1 MYFIN
6 SQASTTTTA
15 TNPRLVQIESEIS
28 KTFDFYEQTLKER
41 KEYLLKEMNT
51 ITQYALLNHT
61 QSIGK
66 QLQIQYQLDMKK
78 QAVEKELSVDY
89 EMYNQYSKQIE
100 QLRQELVTRHEQQQ
114 QQQQESSS
122 VDQQQLEDITGS
134 ISVLGELM
142 AKIELDVKTRL
153 GLIKELNN
161 LLSINNQLIEKLK
174 SSDPLS
180 TIEFISNYS
189 AIQTSIRNT
198 FGYIRINQGQQQQ
211 QQLLGQ
217 QQQQPATNQMFGAGA
232 TTGKQ
237 VRE

>member
-1 MYFIN
+1 
-6 SQASTTTTA
+6 
-15 TNPRLVQIESEIS
+15 
-28 KTFDFYEQTLKER
+28 
-41 KEYLLKEMNT
+41 MNT

-100 QLRQELVTRHEQQQ
+100 QLRQELVTRHE

-211 QQLLGQ
+211 QLIGQ
-217 QQQQPATNQMFGAGA
+217 QQQQPATNQLFGAAAA

-237 VRE
+237 VREVRLI

>member
-1 MYFIN
+1 
-6 SQASTTTTA
+6 
-15 TNPRLVQIESEIS
+15 
-28 KTFDFYEQTLKER
+28 
-41 KEYLLKEMNT
+41 MNT

-100 QLRQELVTRHEQQQ
+100 QLRQELVTRHE

-211 QQLLGQ
+211 QLLGQ
-217 QQQQPATNQMFGAGA
+217 QQQQPATNQLFGAAG